1 MKSAHVA
8 SVVSTVV
15 GFSAA
20 WALFFLVG
28 RADEALPSAPPNP
41 IPSVLVLTEERPMM
55 PAPAS
60 DTGEAG
66 PTAPT
71 LRIVAAATPVP
82 ATTLA
87 REALAASP
95 TRTESVVALSAI
107 AASSDDIFPAASGTT
122 TTATGGV
129 GPVVAADTS
138 TAPDGVAK
146 DATPATVDR
155 PSTTAPAP
163 TTPVPPES
171 RRLRGVSAPARPR
184 SAPEPPYPARVRA
197 RDGEGAVSVRLRIDA
212 SGKVESVEVLGA
224 SGDPALRQSVV
235 DTVRLWTFDPA
246 LEDGRSVPSS
256 LIRRFVFRLDDPR

>member
-8 SVVSTVV
+8 SVVSTVA
-15 GFSAA
+15 GFLAA

-28 RADEALPSAPPNP
+28 RADEALPVTPPNST
-41 IPSVLVLTEERPMM
+41 PSVLVLTEERPIV
-55 PAPAS
+55 PS
-60 DTGEAG
+60 STLDTSEAG
-66 PTAPT
+66 RTAPT

-95 TRTESVVALSAI
+95 TRTASVVALSAI
-107 AASSDDIFPAASGTT
+107 AASSDDIFPASPGTT
-122 TTATGGV
+122 TTATDGV
-129 GPVVAADTS
+129 GPVVATDTP
-138 TAPDGVAK
+138 TVPDRVAK
-146 DATPATVDR
+146 DAAPSTVDR

-163 TTPVPPES
+163 TTPVPPEP
-171 RRLRGVSAPARPR
+171 RPLRGVSAPARPR

-246 LEDGRSVPSS
+246 LEDGRSVSSS